1 MRQKYP
7 REEFE
12 YWDSKPTKRRK
23 RKARAAD
30 GLYDMPGA
38 AQRLNTTTDKVRAFV
53 TSGQLKFINIG
64 LGQKRPRYRFS
75 ETDLQELI
83 SKLTSQESAP
93 CPSSRLKRASPT
105 PGSTSKSVV
114 VGFMALRAAQ
124 IAKTLKK

>member
-38 AQRLNTTTDKVRAFV
+38 AQRLNTTRDKVRAFV

-75 ETDLQELI
+75 ETDFAG
-83 SKLTSQESAP
+83 TD
-93 CPSSRLKRASPT
+93 
-105 PGSTSKSVV
+105 
-114 VGFMALRAAQ
+114 
-124 IAKTLKK
+124 